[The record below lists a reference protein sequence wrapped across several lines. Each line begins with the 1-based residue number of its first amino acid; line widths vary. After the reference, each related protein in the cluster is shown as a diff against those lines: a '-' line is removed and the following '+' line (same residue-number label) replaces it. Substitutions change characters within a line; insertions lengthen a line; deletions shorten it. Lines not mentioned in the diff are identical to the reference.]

1 MKRMKLIAVS
11 DNHGNTYYM
20 EEILSIY
27 ENEVDTWIH
36 CGDSELMED
45 HPLWQN
51 YKTVT
56 GNMDYAT
63 GFELER
69 LVEFNDNKFLVVHGH
84 KHAVKQ
90 SNEEMKR
97 RAKAEGVNVVFYG
110 HTHMARAEMENG
122 ILFINPGSLTQPR
135 DRNVGTYVLME
146 MDMDSEDISLTYFD
160 QDHNKLEDLSGT
172 FTL

>member
-1 MKRMKLIAVS
+1 MKLIIVS
-11 DNHGNTYYM
+11 DNHGDTYYM

-27 ENEVDTWIH
+27 ENEVDSWIH
-36 CGDSELMED
+36 CGDSEMKEN

-51 YKTVT
+51 YKTVI

-69 LVEFNDNKFLVVHGH
+69 LVEFNENKFLVVHGH

-90 SNEEMKR
+90 SNEEMKK
-97 RAKAEGVNVVFYG
+97 RAKEEGVDIVFFG
-110 HTHMARAEMENG
+110 HTHIPSVEQEDG

-135 DRNVGTYVLME
+135 DRNVGTYLLM
-146 MDMDSEDISLTYFD
+146 DLDRDSEEVSLVFYD
-160 QDHNKLEDLSGT
+160 QNHNKLEELSASYS
-172 FTL
+172 L

>member
-1 MKRMKLIAVS
+1 MKLIIVS
-11 DNHGNTYYM
+11 DNHGDTYYM

-27 ENEVDTWIH
+27 ENEVDSWIH
-36 CGDSELMED
+36 CGDSEMKEN

-51 YKTVT
+51 YKTVI

-69 LVEFNDNKFLVVHGH
+69 LVEFKENKFLVVHGH

-90 SNEEMKR
+90 SNEEMKK
-97 RAKAEGVNVVFYG
+97 RAKEEGVDIVFFG
-110 HTHMARAEMENG
+110 HTHIPSVEQEDG

-135 DRNVGTYVLME
+135 DRNVGTYLLM
-146 MDMDSEDISLTYFD
+146 DLDRDSEEVSLVFYD
-160 QDHNKLEDLSGT
+160 QNHNKLEELSASYS
-172 FTL
+172 L